1 MYPLKNKYKPS
12 YTSLI
17 EAFFLYTISM
27 LLFGGRMTKSD
38 ALSKFGKK
46 RAEQVQKMAEMLS
59 IKREAIYQWGNE
71 IPELRAYQIE
81 KLERDGLLPVGA
93 ARHNQ
98 TA

>member
-1 MYPLKNKYKPS
+1 
-12 YTSLI
+12 
-17 EAFFLYTISM
+17 
-27 LLFGGRMTKSD
+27 MTKSD